1 METADRLL
9 SLRQCYEDYMNDRRA
24 MLQEGGAFQ
33 GVSRFFTGP
42 PAGERMI
49 AKRFLQQVEEWLA
62 QLDREDAGLVTEV
75 VGYMLLDA
83 QGFDYNSQLMFQ
95 AAEPYTLPLIGCL
108 SREDAARLLRGYAA
122 RYPKRRQLL
131 PKQEE
136 VLNALVRAA
145 G

>member
-62 QLDREDAGLVTEV
+62 QLDREDA
-75 VGYMLLDA
+75 
-83 QGFDYNSQLMFQ
+83 
-95 AAEPYTLPLIGCL
+95 
-108 SREDAARLLRGYAA
+108 ARLLRGNAA

>member
-1 METADRLL
+1 MELTDRLQP
-9 SLRQCYEDYMNDRRA
+9 LRQCYEDYMNDRRA

-62 QLDREDAGLVTEV
+62 QLDRKDASLVAEV
-75 VGYMLLDA
+75 VSYMLLDT

-95 AAEPYTLPLIGCL
+95 AAEPYVLPLIGCL
-108 SREDAARLLRGYAA
+108 SREDAARILRGYAGS
-122 RYPKRRQLL
+122 YPKRRQLL

>member
-1 METADRLL
+1 MELTDRLQP
-9 SLRQCYEDYMNDRRA
+9 LRQCYEDYMNDRRA

-62 QLDREDAGLVTEV
+62 QLDRKDASLVAEV
-75 VGYMLLDA
+75 VSYMLLDT

-95 AAEPYTLPLIGCL
+95 AAEPYVLPLIGCL
-108 SREDAARLLRGYAA
+108 SREDAARILR
-122 RYPKRRQLL
+122 RCHCTQWI
-131 PKQEE
+131 
-136 VLNALVRAA
+136 
-145 G
+145 